1 MNSFAATL
9 DAPET
14 VSAINFS
21 NDLVF
26 WLNGKKV
33 TIVDPDPAVTLVD
46 YLHSTGL
53 TGTKVGCGQGGCGA
67 CTVMLTYRE
76 AATGTIV
83 HRAVNAC
90 LRPLCAVSGMIV
102 TTTEG
107 IGNVHDGVDPVQYEI
122 AANNGT
128 QCGFCTPGFVMNTHA
143 FLQQNPSATQ
153 RQMEDIFGGNLC
165 RCTGYRPILE
175 ATRKLAC
182 DDHAESDCTMKCE
195 IDPALR
201 VPAKGELAKI
211 RTDVLPPPC
220 IPALPL
226 HFSGSG
232 IEWYRPSSL
241 SQLQELKSQS
251 VERFGRENVKLVFGN
266 TASGVYQNEKPR
278 CMIDISRIAELGQL
292 AEHESGIRVGAS
304 VPIQMLMDFVTDVIQ
319 RLPEEQTTGLR
330 ALNRH
335 AAFIAGYQVRSAGS
349 VAGNIFMTRDH
360 ANRGAGFPSD
370 LFTVLSALGT
380 TICIGSREYPGG
392 NASYPLIEMP
402 ATESLP
408 ADAVII
414 GFEIPFTRADEFV
427 QTYRIARRPQMS
439 HPIVN
444 AGLRCRVDNN
454 GTITPGEITIIFGGL
469 SSMQFRASRTEQALA
484 GKKLNEDTLRAA
496 LEVLKQEVIEH
507 SGQVPEIDE
516 EGISRTYRRSLAEAF
531 FYKFFVHV
539 ALAIDAAAV
548 DPENASAA
556 TEWERP
562 LSHGTQEFTEY
573 PELFPLSKPII
584 KRAALVQATGEIK
597 YTQDI
602 PLPTGG
608 VHAAMVISSRPHAR
622 FSLTRKA
629 PTIAALE
636 EHLREQFPGFAALVT
651 VADIPTEGNNL
662 IGLGEDDPV
671 FSDGIVTSVGA
682 PIALVAADTFAT
694 AREVAAYVEKEC
706 VAYEDLP
713 AVLTIDEAIEQN
725 TAMPMVRKSKDPDE
739 DVEQRI
745 PSVTR
750 PGSDCHWLSTPND
763 PLPNTE
769 VVEGALR
776 TGAQMHFY
784 METMCA
790 LCIPGPYDQM
800 TIYNSTQNP
809 NGNQASVARA
819 LGVGTNQIT
828 IIVEQIGGGFGAKQ
842 HRAQMP
848 AAQAAVAARR
858 LNRPVRLL
866 YDRATDSQMVG
877 KRHPYLGQYHAAF
890 TQEGVIE
897 GMRID
902 LHSDA
907 GDTYDC
913 SFAVMDLSL
922 MQADGCYNVK
932 NFQAN
937 GTVYRTNKTSNTAFR
952 TFGNIQPYVIREDAV
967 EHVAHQLSRKL
978 GREVLPEEIRRKN
991 LYRSA
996 TTTDFDQTHHGQD
1009 LRFCNIGEIW
1019 DKLYKSAEFERRQQ
1033 EVREFNRKNRWRK
1046 RGIAMVPQKYGI
1058 AFTEPRGA
1066 LNASSAL
1073 VNVNM
1078 GDGTITV
1085 THGGVEMGQGL
1096 NTKIAQLAANTL
1108 GIPLELVRV
1117 TGNNS
1122 DAVVNAPATAAS
1134 TGYDL
1139 NGGAVEK
1146 ACRVLRERLENFCR
1160 DLEQYT
1166 PHDCIEDWRL
1176 NWSANWKQIVF
1187 RAWFN
1192 RINLSAAELYKAPHY
1207 QGNSERWAVG
1217 HPHFYYCYSAAVTE
1231 VEIDVLTG
1239 EFVILRADL
1248 LYDPGKSPNPAI
1260 DIGQIEGGYVQGV
1273 GYVTTEE
1280 TIFNEHGALV
1290 TDNVWSY
1297 KPPCSKTIPLDFRV
1311 KLRPVDEARNALED
1325 RAEMHAVKSSKTVG
1339 EPGMTLGITAYF
1351 AIKRA
1356 MMDARRE
1363 LTGRDEWLSMDA
1375 PATCQRIHMN
1385 CGVTTESLN
1394 LGAKGAKHATG
1405 QKPRAVPTFE
1415 LDPAICGIAS
1425 VPLGN

>member
-1 MNSFAATL
+1 MHAIASISNAPDAAGAATY
-9 DAPET
+9 
-14 VSAINFS
+14 S
-21 NDLVF
+21 NELVF
-26 WLNGKKV
+26 WLNGQKV
-33 TIVDPDPAVTLVD
+33 TIVNPDPAITLVD
-46 YLHSTGL
+46 YLHSVGL

-67 CTVMLTYRE
+67 CTVMLTHHE
-76 AATGTIV
+76 PATGEIA
-83 HRAVNAC
+83 HRAVNSC

-107 IGNVHDGVDPVQYEI
+107 IGNVREGMDPAQFEI

-128 QCGFCTPGFVMNTHA
+128 QCGFCTPGFVMNAHA
-143 FLQQNPSATQ
+143 FVRQNPGATE

-175 ATRKLAC
+175 AARKLTC
-182 DDHAESDCTMKCE
+182 DHQSTNGCAAKCQ
-195 IDPALR
+195 IDPSINAKSNPELTR
-201 VPAKGELAKI
+201 V

-220 IPALPL
+220 MPPMPL
-226 HFSGSG
+226 HFSGDG
-232 IEWYRPSSL
+232 IEWYRPTTL
-241 SQLQELKSQS
+241 DQVQKLKGHLAAQ
-251 VERFGRENVKLVFGN
+251 VGREQVKLVFGN
-266 TASGVYQNEKPR
+266 TASGVYPNEKPR
-278 CMIDISRIAELGQL
+278 CLIDISRIAELSRT
-292 AEHESGIRVGAS
+292 AESESGIHVGAT
-304 VPIQMLMDFVTDVIQ
+304 VPIQKLVDFVSEVIS
-319 RLPEEQTTGLR
+319 RRPREQTVGLQ

-370 LFTVLSALGT
+370 LFTVLAALGT
-380 TICIGSREYPGG
+380 TISIGSREFAGG
-392 NASYPLIEMP
+392 NQSFPLGAMP
-402 ATESLP
+402 TTESLP
-408 ADAVII
+408 ADAVILN
-414 GFEIPFTRADEFV
+414 FDIPFTRSREFV

-444 AGLRCRVDNN
+444 AGFRCRVDA
-454 GTITPGEITIIFGGL
+454 GGRVPQGEITIVFGGL
-469 SSMQFRASRTEQALA
+469 ASMHFHATHTEQALE
-484 GKKLNEDTLRAA
+484 GKPINEATLRAA
-496 LEVLKQEVIEH
+496 LDVLKQEVAER
-507 SGQVPEIDE
+507 SSELPDIDE
-516 EGISRTYRRSLAEAF
+516 EGISSAYRRSLAEGF
-531 FYKFFVHV
+531 FYKFFLHV
-539 ALAIDAAAV
+539 ALEV
-548 DPENASAA
+548 DPTGVSPENASAA
-556 TEWERP
+556 RHLERP
-562 LSHGTQEFTEY
+562 LSKGTQEFTEY

-584 KRAALVQATGEIK
+584 KRAALAQATGEIK
-597 YTQDI
+597 YTQDLS
-602 PLPTGG
+602 LPVGG
-608 VHAAMVISSRPHAR
+608 LHAAMVISSRAHAR
-622 FSLTRKA
+622 FTLTKNA

-636 EHLREQFPGFAALVT
+636 GHLRDRFPGFRALVT
-651 VADIPTEGNNL
+651 VADIPPGGNNL

-671 FSDGIVTSVGA
+671 FSQDVVTSVGA
-682 PIALVAADTFAT
+682 PIGLVAAETMAV
-694 AREVAAYVEKEC
+694 AREAAVYVEAEC
-706 VAYEDLP
+706 IAYEDLP
-713 AVLTIDEAIEQN
+713 AVLTLDEAIAKN
-725 TAMPMVRKSKDPDE
+725 TAMPMVCKARDPDE

-750 PGSDCHWLSTPND
+750 PGSDLEWLGDPARGLDDTELVSGTVRTP
-763 PLPNTE
+763 
-769 VVEGALR
+769 
-776 TGAQMHFY
+776 AQLHFY

-790 LCIPGPYDQM
+790 LCVPGPYDQM

-819 LGVGTNQIT
+819 LGVPSNQISVV
-828 IIVEQIGGGFGAKQ
+828 VEQIGGGFGGKQ
-842 HRAQMP
+842 HRAQLP

-877 KRHPYLGQYHAAF
+877 KRHPYLGEYHAAF
-890 TQEGVIE
+890 TSDGIIR
-897 GMRID
+897 GMRLD

-922 MQADGCYNVK
+922 MQADGCYNVR

-952 TFGNIQPYVIREDAV
+952 TFGNIQPYVIREDAIG
-967 EHVAHQLSRKL
+967 HVAHRLSITQ
-978 GREVLPEEIRRKN
+978 GRTVLPEEIRRKN
-991 LYRSA
+991 LYRNA
-996 TTTDFDQTHHGQD
+996 TTANFDQTHHGQD
-1009 LRFCNIGEIW
+1009 LRFCNIAEIW
-1019 DKLYKSAEFERRQQ
+1019 DELYQSSDFERRER
-1033 EVREFNRKNRWRK
+1033 EVREFNRANRWRK

-1073 VNVNM
+1073 VNINM
-1078 GDGTITV
+1078 ADGSVVV

-1108 GIPLELVRV
+1108 GIPLALIRV

-1122 DAVVNAPATAAS
+1122 DAIVNAPATAAS

-1146 ACRVLRERLENFCR
+1146 ACRVLRNRLENFCR

-1176 NWSANWKQIVF
+1176 NWSDSWQQIVF
-1187 RAWFN
+1187 RGWFN

-1207 QGNSERWAVG
+1207 QGNSGRQPVG
-1217 HPHFYYCYSAAVTE
+1217 HPHFYYCYSAAATE

-1280 TIFNEHGALV
+1280 TVFDEHGKLV
-1290 TDNVWSY
+1290 TDNTWSY
-1297 KPPCSKTIPLDFRV
+1297 KPPCSKSIPLDFRV
-1311 KLRPVDEARNALED
+1311 RLRPVDEARNMLED

-1339 EPGMTLGITAYF
+1339 EPGMTLGITAYL

-1363 LTGRDEWLSMDA
+1363 LTGQDEWLAMDA

-1385 CGVTTESLN
+1385 CGVTTDAFGLAGN
-1394 LGAKGAKHATG
+1394 RT
-1405 QKPRAVPTFE
+1405 PTRASTLMLEMPITTAGVP
-1415 LDPAICGIAS
+1415 P
-1425 VPLGN
+1425 V